1 MTNDWDSAAAVY
13 EDQFEKITSTTVS
26 RLIDWLDPVGGLTFA
41 DVACGPG
48 IVTMSLAARGAAV
61 RASDFSPEM
70 VKRAQARAEE
80 LGFGTLVTVE
90 VADAAALPLA
100 DGSVDGAVSNF
111 GVIFC
116 PDIDGALAELA
127 RVTRVEGR
135 LAVTAWTTEATNGW
149 TTLLGHDYADEL
161 GFSVAPRPMYR
172 WSTADELRA
181 ALGRAGWRDV
191 DVETIDFAPNVYAPD
206 DIGEALAT
214 PATRAALASLTAAEV
229 DALRAYLVARSHALF
244 GGDPVPLPR
253 QAWFARGISSP

>member
-1 MTNDWDSAAAVY
+1 MTNEWDSAASVY

-26 RLIDWLDPVGGLTFA
+26 RLVAWLAPRGGLTFA

-48 IVTMSLAARGAAV
+48 IVTMALAARGAAV
-61 RASDFSPEM
+61 RASDFSAEM

-80 LGFGTLVTVE
+80 LGFGALVRAD

-127 RVTRVEGR
+127 RVTRVNGR
-135 LAVTAWTTEATNGW
+135 LAITAWTTEATNGW
-149 TTLLGHDYADEL
+149 TTLLGDDYAEEL

-172 WSTADELRA
+172 WPTADELRA
-181 ALGRAGWRDV
+181 ALARAGWRDV
-191 DVETIDFAPNVYAPD
+191 DVETIDCAPNVYAPD
-206 DIGEALAT
+206 DIAEALTT
-214 PATRAALASLTAAEV
+214 PASRLALSSLTAAEV
-229 DALRAYLVARSHALF
+229 DALRAYLVARAHALF
-244 GGDPVPLPR
+244 GGDSVPLPR